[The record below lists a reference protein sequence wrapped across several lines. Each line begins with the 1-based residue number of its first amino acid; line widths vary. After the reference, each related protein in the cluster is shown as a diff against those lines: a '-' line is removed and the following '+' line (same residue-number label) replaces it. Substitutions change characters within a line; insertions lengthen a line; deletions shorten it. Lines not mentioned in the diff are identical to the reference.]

1 MKTHPATGEI
11 HAIVEDDILE
21 KFTPKSFER
30 GRDYYDSGMVERAV
44 RRGNRLFAEVQ
55 GSSFAPYSVT
65 AILRGRDFEASCD
78 CPYDWGG
85 YCKHIAAMMLSFIHD
100 AGRFEER
107 VPLEDALAPL
117 DADALRALII
127 RMIVANPYL
136 VDELEETG
144 AERPRPS

>member
-1 MKTHPATGEI
+1 MKTDF
-11 HAIVEDDILE
+11 AIGEDDILE
-21 KFTPKSFER
+21 KFTPTSFDR

-85 YCKHIAAMMLSFIHD
+85 YCKHIAAMMLSFIYD
-100 AGRFEER
+100 EGRFEER
-107 VPLEDALAPL
+107 VPLEDALAGM
-117 DADALRALII
+117 DADDLRALII

-136 VDELEETG
+136 MDELEETG
-144 AERPRPS
+144 AERSRPS